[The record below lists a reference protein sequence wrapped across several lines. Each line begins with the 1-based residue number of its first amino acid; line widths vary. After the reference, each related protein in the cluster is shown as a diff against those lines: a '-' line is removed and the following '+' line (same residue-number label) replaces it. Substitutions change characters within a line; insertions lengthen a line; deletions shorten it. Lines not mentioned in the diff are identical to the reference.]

1 MGLDES
7 NAMNIVEN
15 EMWSELKRLAI
26 AESEKEQV
34 LSDHLYDLVTRHS
47 DYPEALAHLLAIH
60 LDGGPIDP
68 DSLHDLIADT
78 ITRHSEIATASLY
91 DLKATC
97 ERDPACENVLVPF
110 LYYKGFKALQTHRV
124 AHVLWNEG
132 RRHVARFLQSRSS
145 DVYGVDIN
153 PGARIG
159 KGIFIDHAT
168 GIVIGETAVVE
179 DDVSML
185 HEVNLGGTGKATGDR
200 HPKIRRGVMIG
211 AGAKIL
217 GNIEVGEGSKIAAG
231 SVVLKNVPPHTTVA
245 GVPAKPVGI
254 PSSEVPAFDM
264 RQELE

>member
-1 MGLDES
+1 
-7 NAMNIVEN
+7 MNIIEN
-15 EMWSELKRLAI
+15 DIWADLKRVAI
-26 AESEKEQV
+26 EEAEKEP
-34 LSDHLYDLVTRHS
+34 LLADHLYDLVTRHPGF
-47 DYPEALAHLLAIH
+47 PEALAYLLSVHLCSST
-60 LDGGPIDP
+60 LDGDA
-68 DSLHDLIADT
+68 LHDLFRETLTA
-78 ITRHSEIATASLY
+78 HPEIATAALY
-91 DLKATC
+91 DLKATR

-110 LYYKGFKALQTHRV
+110 LYYKGYKALQTHRV
-124 AHVLWNEG
+124 AHALHTEG

-145 DVYGVDIN
+145 DVYAVDIN
-153 PGARIG
+153 PGATIG
-159 KGIFIDHAT
+159 KGVFIDHAT

-185 HEVNLGGTGKATGDR
+185 HEVNLGGTGKVTGDR

-231 SVVLKNVPPHTTVA
+231 SVVLKAVPPHTTVA
-245 GVPAKPVGI
+245 GVPAKPVGT

>member
-1 MGLDES
+1 
-7 NAMNIVEN
+7 MNLIEN
-15 EMWSELKRLAI
+15 DIWADLKRAAIDVSSQEPLLA
-26 AESEKEQV
+26 
-34 LSDHLYDLVTRHS
+34 DRLYDLVTRHAG
-47 DYPEALAHLLAIH
+47 YPEALAYLLAVNLRH
-60 LDGGPIDP
+60 DTQHADA
-68 DSLHDLIADT
+68 LHELFTDV
-78 ITRHSEIATASLY
+78 ITRHADIATASLF
-91 DLKATC
+91 DLKATL

-124 AHVLWNEG
+124 AHALRNDG
-132 RRHVARFLQSRSS
+132 RHHVARFLQSRVS
-145 DVYGVDIN
+145 DVYAVDIN
-153 PGARIG
+153 PGAVMG

-185 HEVNLGGTGKATGDR
+185 HEVNLGGTGKVTGDR

-231 SVVLKNVPPHTTVA
+231 SVVLKPVPAHTTVA
-245 GVPAKPVGI
+245 GVPAKPVGT
-254 PSSEVPAFDM
+254 PSSDVPAFDM